1 MSVTPVRC
9 SKRVRRFTEPLDVNV
24 KGEALASTTEGGA
37 NDMVMTLLHEHI
49 PLSLLHDLWSP
60 DGPESWE
67 IFAVEAGWL
76 DPRSLD
82 RVELTAV

>member
-1 MSVTPVRC
+1 
-9 SKRVRRFTEPLDVNV
+9 
-24 KGEALASTTEGGA
+24 
-37 NDMVMTLLHEHI
+37 MVMTLLSDHV

-60 DGPESWE
+60 YGPESWE

-82 RVELTAV
+82 RVELTSA

>member
-1 MSVTPVRC
+1 
-9 SKRVRRFTEPLDVNV
+9 VNV
-24 KGEALASTTEGGA
+24 KGDALAGSTKGGA
-37 NDMVMTLLHEHI
+37 NDMVMTLLSDHV

-60 DGPESWE
+60 YGPESWE

-82 RVELTAV
+82 RVELTSV

>member
-1 MSVTPVRC
+1 
-9 SKRVRRFTEPLDVNV
+9 
-24 KGEALASTTEGGA
+24 
-37 NDMVMTLLHEHI
+37 MVMKLLSQHV

-67 IFAVEAGWL
+67 ILAVENGWL

-82 RVELTAV
+82 PQSVNTGR